1 MEMVEMVIMG
11 GGNVLLV
18 VMEEME
24 VEIPEASV
32 AV

>member
-1 MEMVEMVIMG
+1 MEMVEMVTMG

-18 VMEEME
+18 MEETE

>member
-18 VMEEME
+18 AMEETE

>member
-18 VMEEME
+18 MGEME